1 MSAAT
6 SSAVVPVRRARVRKK
21 LVFFLIFGAL
31 TVFVTYMKNARI
43 LDPSSPIA
51 QHFAPAKWFL
61 VIHAFAG
68 ALAMSLGALQFSN
81 RLRARY
87 LQVHRTLGYIY
98 VVSVFI
104 AAPFAIPVA
113 MKVAS
118 LSLVAASAVQSFGW
132 MLTTAVAL
140 YCIRSGNVVQH
151 RRWMMRSYPFAMVFT
166 VARLI
171 IPIPP
176 ILRMGLTGIEMVV
189 WSTIALAAL
198 LPNILIEWPELTS
211 RRKAKAT
218 AA

>member
-1 MSAAT
+1 
-6 SSAVVPVRRARVRKK
+6 VRRAHGRKK
-21 LVFFLIFGAL
+21 LIFFVIFAAL
-31 TVFVTYMKNARI
+31 TLLVTYMKNARI

-61 VIHAFAG
+61 VVHAFAG
-68 ALAMSLGALQFSN
+68 ALAMALGALQFSN

-87 LQVHRTLGYIY
+87 LQVHRILGYIY
-98 VVSVFI
+98 VGSVFI
-104 AAPFAIPVA
+104 SAPFAIPVA

-132 MLTTAVAL
+132 MLTTGIAL
-140 YCIRSGNVVQH
+140 YCIRSGNVRQH

-166 VARLI
+166 VARVI

-176 ILRMGLTGIEMVV
+176 ILRMGFTGIEMVV

-198 LPNILIEWPELTS
+198 LPNIFIEWPEMTAG
-211 RRKAKAT
+211 RKAKA
-218 AA
+218 AAV

>member
-1 MSAAT
+1 MRSQ
-6 SSAVVPVRRARVRKK
+6 KK
-21 LVFFLIFGAL
+21 LILFLIFGAL

-51 QHFAPAKWFL
+51 QHFAPVKWFL
-61 VIHAFAG
+61 IIHALAG

-132 MLTTAVAL
+132 MLTTAMAL

-166 VARLI
+166 VARMI

-176 ILRMGLTGIEMVV
+176 ILRMGFTGIEMVV

-198 LPNILIEWPELTS
+198 LPNIFIEWPEMTS
-211 RRKAKAT
+211 RRKAKA
-218 AA
+218 AAA